1 MPLETAIT
9 FRNQDV
15 ERKVFV
21 RRLMICL
28 VFIVLLASGLMVRYY
43 HLQIVQH
50 DYFVTAADA
59 NRIHA
64 MAITPV
70 RGVIEDSEGNILAH
84 SRPSFT
90 VKLTKERI
98 QDMDYTL
105 RELQHILQLSDEEI
119 TKFQDRLRRRQRPYE
134 GIDLRSN
141 LDDEQIARI
150 AVNQYRLPG
159 VEIDADLVRDY
170 PYKELFAHSVGYV
183 GRISEKELDDIT
195 AASRLDAYYG
205 IDSIG
210 KVGIEKRYEQEL
222 LGIPGV
228 QNVETNVKGRILR
241 TLDRKDPVRGKTL
254 TLSLNVRM
262 QQAAVDALAGRRGA
276 VVAIDVR
283 TGGVLT
289 AVSTPAFDPNL
300 FVTGISGKDY
310 SALRES
316 LDIPLLNR
324 MIAGEYPPGSTIKP
338 HIALAG
344 LDYGIVTPDYQI
356 FDPGYFQLPG
366 QTRLFRDW
374 KKGGHGGG
382 INVLRAISQSC
393 DIYFYQLA
401 NRMGIDRM
409 HNFLDQFGLGQP
421 TGVDLT
427 GERKGVLPSRDWKRK
442 RFKEAWYPGD
452 SVNAGIGQGYH
463 LATPMQLAKSI
474 AILASKGTRITP
486 HLVQAIDGEAVPIP
500 YETPVLLQRPD
511 YWDVIQRGMFEVA
524 KVPGGTAWKVFKDTP
539 YTVAGKTGTAQ
550 VVGIAQNAKYDA
562 AKLAERQRDHG
573 LFVAFAPYENPRI
586 AIAVIV
592 ENGNSGS
599 GAAAPVARKVLDALL
614 LNEVPVPVEQ
624 TAPTEPSGADE

>member
-9 FRNQDV
+9 FRNQDI

-21 RRLMICL
+21 RRLVICL
-28 VFIVLLASGLMVRYY
+28 TFIVLLASGLMVRYY

-90 VKLTKERI
+90 VKLIKERI

-105 RELQHILQLSDEEI
+105 RELQQILQLSDEEI

-159 VEIDADLVRDY
+159 VEIGADLVRDY

-195 AASRLDAYYG
+195 AANRLDAYYG

>member
-9 FRNQDV
+9 FRNQDA
-15 ERKVFV
+15 ERKAFSQ
-21 RRLMICL
+21 RLLLCS
-28 VFIVLLASGLMVRYY
+28 VIVLVLSGCLIARYY
-43 HLQIVQH
+43 YLQILQH
-50 DYFVTAADA
+50 DYFVTESDA

-90 VKLTKERI
+90 VKLIKERI
-98 QDMDYTL
+98 HDMDYTL
-105 RELQHILQLSDEEI
+105 HELQAILQLDDEEI
-119 TKFQDRLRRRQRPYE
+119 TKFRDRLKRRQRPYE
-134 GIDLRSN
+134 GVALRSN

-159 VEIDADLVRDY
+159 VEIGADLVRDY

-183 GRISEKELDDIT
+183 GRISQKEMDEIT
-195 AASRLDAYYG
+195 KANQLDAYYG

-262 QQAAVDALAGRRGA
+262 QQAAVDAMAGRRGA
-276 VVAIDVR
+276 VVAIDVK

-289 AVSTPAFDPNL
+289 AVSTPSFDPNL
-300 FVTGISGKDY
+300 FVTGISSKDY
-310 SALRES
+310 STLRES

-382 INVLRAISQSC
+382 VNVLRAISQSC

-409 HNFLDQFGLGQP
+409 HDFLDPFGLGQP
-421 TGVDLT
+421 SGVDLT
-427 GERKGVLPSRDWKRK
+427 GERKGVLPSRAWKRT

-486 HLVQAIDGEAVPIP
+486 HLVQAIDDEPVPIP
-500 YETPVLLQRPD
+500 YEAPILLQNPAH
-511 YWDVIQRGMFEVA
+511 WDIIQRGMFDVA

-573 LFVAFAPYENPRI
+573 LFVAFAPYEDPRI

-614 LNEVPVPVEQ
+614 LGE
-624 TAPTEPSGADE
+624 TKSPTEQHLAEPGGADE

>member
-9 FRNQDV
+9 FRNQDA
-15 ERKVFV
+15 ERKGFSQ
-21 RRLMICL
+21 RLLLCS
-28 VFIVLLASGLMVRYY
+28 VIVLVLAGCLIARYY
-43 HLQIVQH
+43 YLQILQH
-50 DYFVTAADA
+50 DYFVTESDA

-90 VKLTKERI
+90 VKLIKERI
-98 QDMDYTL
+98 HDMDYTL
-105 RELQHILQLSDEEI
+105 RELQAILQLDDEEI
-119 TKFQDRLRRRQRPYE
+119 TKFRDRLKRRQRPYE
-134 GIDLRSN
+134 GVALRSN

-159 VEIDADLVRDY
+159 VEIGADLVRDY

-183 GRISEKELDDIT
+183 GRISQQEMDEIT
-195 AASRLDAYYG
+195 KANQLDAYYG

-262 QQAAVDALAGRRGA
+262 QQAAVDAMAGRRGA
-276 VVAIDVR
+276 VVAIDVK

-300 FVTGISGKDY
+300 FVTGISSKDY
-310 SALRES
+310 STLRES

-382 INVLRAISQSC
+382 VNVLRAISQSC

-409 HNFLDQFGLGQP
+409 HDFLDPFGLGQP
-421 TGVDLT
+421 SGVDLT
-427 GERKGVLPSRDWKRK
+427 GERKGVLPSRAWKRK

-486 HLVQAIDGEAVPIP
+486 HLVQAIDDEPVPIP
-500 YETPVLLQRPD
+500 YESPILLQNPAH
-511 YWDVIQRGMFEVA
+511 WDIIQRGMFDVA

-573 LFVAFAPYENPRI
+573 LFVAFAPYEDPRI

-614 LNEVPVPVEQ
+614 LGETKN
-624 TAPTEPSGADE
+624 PTEQHLAEPGGADE